1 MGNWVLYLCIPPAQA
16 GGFIVLEQ
24 ISSFWELLAP
34 GVTVWSGKQLLACLF
49 GLREAGRLFLASEK
63 KGGGLDAGLSISGVV
78 FRAGVAEVCLLAE
91 LVGVSK

>member
-1 MGNWVLYLCIPPAQA
+1 MYPPGASWGFYSFRTYFVFLGAFSAWSVCVVRQA
-16 GGFIVLEQ
+16 
-24 ISSFWELLAP
+24 
-34 GVTVWSGKQLLACLF
+34 TACLLVWAQ
-49 GLREAGRLFLASEK
+49 GGRQIVSSQRK